1 MSINNQ
7 VVSNAQ
13 YKIGTAS
20 TTAILA
26 DSSLT
31 PTADAD
37 DRQGWAFIKTLS
49 NADKFN
55 IYFYGQGSL
64 PIRLGDIH
72 SVFANVAINSHVD
85 NSSKPHINIYT
96 KMTGSGDAGAFYHS
110 KLTFTIPNNYNIQL
124 GETITLM
131 THREE
136 SLGYGYRN
144 CVLRDVVVDG
154 DGAESEEILYMTLH
168 SDSAAVAGLNMI
180 ISDLGFSTN
189 QLGENRISRRI
200 KLIA

>member
-1 MSINNQ
+1 MSIIQ

-37 DRQGWAFIKTLS
+37 ERQGWAFIKTLS
-49 NADKFN
+49 NTDKFN
-55 IYFYGQGSL
+55 IYFYGEGSL
-64 PIRLGDIH
+64 PIRLGEIH

-85 NSSKPHINIYT
+85 HTSKPHINIYT

-110 KLTFTIPNNYNIQL
+110 KLTFTIPNEYNIQL

-144 CVLRDVVVDG
+144 CVLRDVVITG

-168 SDSAAVAGLNMI
+168 SDSVALAGLNMI